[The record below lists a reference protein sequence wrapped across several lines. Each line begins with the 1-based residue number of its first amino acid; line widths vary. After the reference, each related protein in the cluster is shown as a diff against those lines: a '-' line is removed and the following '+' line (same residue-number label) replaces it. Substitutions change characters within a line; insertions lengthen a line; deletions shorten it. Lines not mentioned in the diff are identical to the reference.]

1 MDEQQKRQLES
12 EICAVVQGMQR
23 SHEGWVP
30 LAEIGGA
37 LGSAGISYRT
47 YGYEKLRPFLEEF
60 QKVLAFHEVQ
70 EPGKT
75 PVFFVKPRG
84 EGEPE
89 LPADR
94 PKPAAAEPGK
104 QKVPTSEMH
113 LTDWT
118 FVPWALRD
126 HLAELCLPEKWY
138 YGDQPEPGKELSI
151 LNNYLDNTFR
161 RLCYEGKVVIRVDP
175 ANGEEYAAFSTGLV
189 DRKYEYIYA
198 LMQKNIVRTRDSI
211 GFCWTLW

>member
-60 QKVLAFHEVQ
+60 QNVLAFHEVQ

-75 PVFFVKPRG
+75 PVFFVKPRR

-94 PKPAAAEPGK
+94 PNR
-104 QKVPTSEMH
+104 Q
-113 LTDWT
+113 
-118 FVPWALRD
+118 
-126 HLAELCLPEKWY
+126 
-138 YGDQPEPGKELSI
+138 
-151 LNNYLDNTFR
+151 R
-161 RLCYEGKVVIRVDP
+161 RNP
-175 ANGEEYAAFSTGLV
+175 ANRRYPL
-189 DRKYEYIYA
+189 RKCI
-198 LMQKNIVRTRDSI
+198 
-211 GFCWTLW
+211 